1 MHKQLLQNSKTK
13 NINTDT
19 NNINTFKLENNLLK
33 DISFHPELRD
43 TIDVWDSQLVALG
56 NKIIERRLKFV
67 EELNENSFDGID
79 LALFSAGAS
88 VAKTYA
94 PIAEAKGAVVVD
106 NSSCFRQDSDKA
118 LIVPEV
124 NPFDADPKSGYSR
137 IIANPNC
144 STIQSI
150 VPLKP
155 LEEKYG
161 LKRVVYTTYQAV
173 SGSGMKGIQDLEKSL
188 KGEKCTFYPYQISDT
203 CIPEIDV
210 ALENGYTKEE
220 MKMVNETR
228 KMLHLPDLK
237 VSATCVR
244 VPVKNSHAVSIMVE
258 LEKEFDL
265 EEVKELLSNYP
276 GIVVVDDLKNH
287 KYPVAQLSNG
297 NNLVYVG
304 RIRRDL
310 SCDNGLLLY
319 TVGDNIRKG
328 AASNA
333 VQIAQYMDKKGWI
346 K

>member
-1 MHKQLLQNSKTK
+1 MSEKKYNVAIVGATGLVGG
-13 NINTDT
+13 
-19 NNINTFKLENNLLK
+19 TFLKVLAEEKFPINNLRLLASSK
-33 DISFHPELRD
+33 SK
-43 TIDVWDSQLVALG
+43 G
-56 NKIIERRLKFV
+56 KIIEFEGKEYVV
-67 EELNENSFDGID
+67 EELNENSFEGMD

-88 VAKTYA
+88 VSKIYA
-94 PIAEAKGAVVVD
+94 PIAEKAGCVVID
-106 NSSCFRQDSDKA
+106 NSSCFRNDDDKA

-124 NPFDADPKSGYSR
+124 NPDDADPKKGYKR
-137 IIANPNC
+137 IISNPNC

-155 LEEKYG
+155 LHEKYG

-173 SGSGMKGIQDLEKSL
+173 SGSGMKGILDLEKSL
-188 KGEKCTFYPYQISDT
+188 KGENCTFYPYNISET

-210 ALENGYTKEE
+210 ACDNGYTKEE

-228 KMLHLPDLK
+228 KMLHLPTLK

-258 LEKEFDL
+258 LEKEFEVED
-265 EEVKELLSNYP
+265 VKELLASYD
-276 GIVVVDDLKNH
+276 GIVLVDDLVNH
-287 KYPVAQLSNG
+287 KYPVSQLSNG

-304 RIRRDL
+304 RVRRDL

-333 VQIAQYMDKKGWI
+333 VQIAEYMDKKGWI

>member
-1 MHKQLLQNSKTK
+1 MEKKKYNVAVVGATGLVGGTFLKVLAEEKFPINKLVLLASEKSKGK
-13 NINTDT
+13 NIIFEGKEYEVQVLD
-19 NNINTFKLENNLLK
+19 
-33 DISFHPELRD
+33 
-43 TIDVWDSQLVALG
+43 
-56 NKIIERRLKFV
+56 
-67 EELNENSFDGID
+67 ENSFDGMD

-88 VAKTYA
+88 VSKIYA
-94 PIAEAKGAVVVD
+94 PIAESKGCLVID
-106 NSSCFRQDSDKA
+106 NSSCFRQDADKA

-124 NPFDADPKSGYSR
+124 NAFDADPKLGYKR

-155 LEEKYG
+155 LDDKYG

-173 SGSGMKGIQDLEKSL
+173 SGSGMKGILDLEKTL
-188 KGEKCTFYPYQISDT
+188 RGEENSFYPYKIAET

-210 ALENGYTKEE
+210 ALDNGYTKEE

-228 KMLHLPDLK
+228 KMLHRPDLK
-237 VSATCVR
+237 VAATCVR
-244 VPVKNSHAVSIMVE
+244 VPVRNSHAVSIQVE
-258 LEKEFDL
+258 LEKPFEIED
-265 EEVKELLSNYP
+265 VRKLLADYE

-319 TVGDNIRKG
+319 TVSDNIRKG

-333 VQIAQYMDKKGWI
+333 VQIAEYMDKQGWI

>member
-1 MHKQLLQNSKTK
+1 MENKKYNVAIVGATGLVGG
-13 NINTDT
+13 
-19 NNINTFKLENNLLK
+19 TFLKVLAEVKFPINNL
-33 DISFHPELRD
+33 
-43 TIDVWDSQLVALG
+43 
-56 NKIIERRLKFV
+56 RLLASAKSAGKVIVYEGKEYIV
-67 EELNENSFDGID
+67 EELNENSFDGMD

-88 VAKTYA
+88 VSKIYA
-94 PIAEAKGAVVVD
+94 PIAEAKGCLVID
-106 NSSCFRQDSDKA
+106 NSSCFRNDTDKA

-124 NPFDADPKSGYSR
+124 NAFDADPALGFSR

-144 STIQSI
+144 STIQAI
-150 VPLKP
+150 IPLKP
-155 LEEKYG
+155 LAEKYG

-173 SGSGMKGIQDLEKSL
+173 SGSGMKGILDLEKSL
-188 KGEKCTFYPYQISDT
+188 KGEACTFYPYNISET

-210 ALENGYTKEE
+210 ALDNGYTKEE

-258 LEKEFDL
+258 LEKEFDV
-265 EEVKELLSNYP
+265 EEVKKLLANYP
-276 GIVVVDDLKNH
+276 GLVLVDDLKNH
-287 KYPVAQLSNG
+287 KYPVSQLSNG

-333 VQIAQYMDKKGWI
+333 VQIAEYMDEKGWI

>member
-1 MHKQLLQNSKTK
+1 MENKKYNVAIVGATGLVGG
-13 NINTDT
+13 
-19 NNINTFKLENNLLK
+19 TFLKVLAEVKFPINNL
-33 DISFHPELRD
+33 
-43 TIDVWDSQLVALG
+43 
-56 NKIIERRLKFV
+56 RLLASAKSAGKVIVYEGKEYIV
-67 EELNENSFDGID
+67 EELNENSFDGMD

-88 VAKTYA
+88 VSKIYA
-94 PIAEAKGAVVVD
+94 PIAEAKGCLVID
-106 NSSCFRQDSDKA
+106 NSSCFRNDTDKA

-124 NPFDADPKSGYSR
+124 NASDADPNLGYSR

-144 STIQSI
+144 STIQAI
-150 VPLKP
+150 IPLKP
-155 LEEKYG
+155 LAEKYG

-173 SGSGMKGIQDLEKSL
+173 SGSGMKGILDLEKSL
-188 KGEKCTFYPYQISDT
+188 KGEACTFYPYNISET

-210 ALENGYTKEE
+210 ALDNGYTKEE

-258 LEKEFDL
+258 LEKEFDV
-265 EEVKELLSNYP
+265 EEVKKLIAGYP
-276 GIVVVDDLKNH
+276 GLVLVDDLKNH
-287 KYPVAQLSNG
+287 KYPVSQLSNG

-333 VQIAQYMDKKGWI
+333 VQIAEYMNEKGWI

>member
-1 MHKQLLQNSKTK
+1 MENKKYNVAIVGATGLVGG
-13 NINTDT
+13 
-19 NNINTFKLENNLLK
+19 TFLKVLAEVKFPINNL
-33 DISFHPELRD
+33 
-43 TIDVWDSQLVALG
+43 
-56 NKIIERRLKFV
+56 RLLASAKSAGKVIVYEGKEYIV
-67 EELNENSFDGID
+67 EELNENSFDGMD

-88 VAKTYA
+88 VSKIYA
-94 PIAEAKGAVVVD
+94 PIAEAKGCLVID
-106 NSSCFRQDSDKA
+106 NSSCFRNDTDKA

-124 NPFDADPKSGYSR
+124 NAFDADPALGFSR

-144 STIQSI
+144 STIQAI
-150 VPLKP
+150 IPLKP
-155 LEEKYG
+155 LAEKYG

-173 SGSGMKGIQDLEKSL
+173 SGSGMKGILDLEKSL
-188 KGEKCTFYPYQISDT
+188 KGEKCTFYPYNISET

-210 ALENGYTKEE
+210 ALDNGYTKEE

-258 LEKEFDL
+258 LEKEFDV
-265 EEVKELLSNYP
+265 EEVKKLIAGYP
-276 GIVVVDDLKNH
+276 GLVLVDDLKNH
-287 KYPVAQLSNG
+287 KYPVSQLSNG

-333 VQIAQYMDKKGWI
+333 VQIAEYMDEKGWI